1 MQGEATTT
9 TPGSPVPRGP
19 LEPREPLCPL
29 SPQPPLTSLF
39 PLGTPSSPY
48 PSPPPSQAWDN
59 IIGNTIKSVNQTGY
73 AAVAAAGAVGV
84 IAMFA
89 ESDRHSE

>member
-1 MQGEATTT
+1 MPSLPSA
-9 TPGSPVPRGP
+9 
-19 LEPREPLCPL
+19 
-29 SPQPPLTSLF
+29 PPYFSL
-39 PLGTPSSPY
+39 PTRHTLLPY
-48 PSPPPSQAWDN
+48 PSPPTSQAWDN

>member
-1 MQGEATTT
+1 MPSLPSAPPYLCLPTRHTLL
-9 TPGSPVPRGP
+9 P
-19 LEPREPLCPL
+19 LPL
-29 SPQPPLTSLF
+29 
-39 PLGTPSSPY
+39 
-48 PSPPPSQAWDN
+48 PPPSQAWDN

>member
-1 MQGEATTT
+1 M
-9 TPGSPVPRGP
+9 P
-19 LEPREPLCPL
+19 
-29 SPQPPLTSLF
+29 SL
-39 PLGTPSSPY
+39 
-48 PSPPPSQAWDN
+48 PSPPSPYFSLPTRHTLFLPHPSHHPPQAWDN